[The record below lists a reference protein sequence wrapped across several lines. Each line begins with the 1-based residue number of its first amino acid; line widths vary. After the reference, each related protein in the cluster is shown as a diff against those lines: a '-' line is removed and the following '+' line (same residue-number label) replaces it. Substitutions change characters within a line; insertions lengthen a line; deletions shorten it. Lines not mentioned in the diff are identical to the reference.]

1 MKLLGAIL
9 SAGINLGLAL
19 ALMLYLLVASFSAG
33 LPDHTMFANWKPS
46 VTSRL
51 YAGNGTL
58 MAEFAR
64 EKRLFMPIGAVPLRV
79 RGAFLAAE
87 DKNFYSHSGVDPFS
101 IGQALLS
108 NVENSLSGG
117 RLIGAS
123 TITQQIAKNFLL
135 TNDRTFE
142 RKVKEML
149 LAVRMSQAFT
159 KDQLLELYLN
169 DIYLGAGSYGIA
181 QAALTYF
188 GKSVAD
194 LDIAEAAYLAALPKG
209 PNNYHPVKAHDR
221 AIARRNW
228 VIEQMLANRFVTKA
242 ETLRAMAQPLDVVVR
257 ERQPAVQKAEY
268 FTEEVRRFLLAK
280 YGEAE
285 LYRAGFSVRTSL
297 DPKLQHA
304 AMSALQKGLV
314 EYDQAKGYRGP
325 LLHLDNAG
333 SWPSAAETIA
343 PLVDVPEWRI
353 ALVSRV
359 DTKGVLLRLDVGAEA
374 PIEMD
379 LKALGWALCGRMKGK
394 RRCAKDA
401 SDVFSVGDVVYVEKT
416 QEGHRLRQPPQ
427 VQGALVSME
436 ARTGRVVAMAGG
448 FSYTQ
453 SQFNR
458 ATQAFRQPGSSF
470 KPFVYAAALDAGYTP
485 ATLVLDAPLAI
496 PDGAGR
502 LWRPKNYDGRSGGAS
517 TLRTGLENSRNQ
529 MTVRLARAVGMDV
542 VADYSERF
550 GLYDD
555 LEEYLPMSLGAGETT
570 LMRLVAAYAVFAN
583 GGREVRPSFVDRIQG
598 RDGKTIFKQDGR
610 RCEGCNA
617 APWNGEPEPTLV
629 DDKDYVL
636 DPMTAY
642 QVTSMLQGVVQR
654 GTARSVNVLGVP
666 LAGKTGTTNDEK
678 DVWFVGYT
686 PDLVTGVFMGYDTP
700 TPMGS
705 GETGGGLAAPV
716 FIDFMKTALAGRQA
730 GTFKRPEG
738 MFLQRVDLRSGTA
751 TDEQSGSVL
760 EAFKPGTGACVA
772 PCDVIADTADAK
784 AGSSSG
790 NFDGALLDRLMR
802 STGGLY

>member
-1 MKLLGAIL
+1 MKLLGGIL
-9 SAGINLGLAL
+9 SAAINLGLVL
-19 ALMLYLLVASFSAG
+19 AVMLYVLIANFSAE
-33 LPDHTMFANWKPS
+33 LPDHTMLANWHPS

-51 YAGNGTL
+51 YAGDGTIL
-58 MAEFAR
+58 AEFAHQ
-64 EKRLFMPIGAVPLRV
+64 KRLFMPIEAVPLRV

-87 DKNFYSHSGVDPFS
+87 DKNFYSHSGVDPLS
-101 IGQALLS
+101 IGQAFLS
-108 NVENSLSGG
+108 NIENSLSGD

-135 TNDRTFE
+135 TNDRTLE
-142 RKVKEML
+142 RKLKEVL

-169 DIYLGAGSYGIA
+169 DIYLGAGSYGVA
-181 QAALTYF
+181 QAALSYF
-188 GKSVAD
+188 GKGVAE

-209 PNNYHPVKAHDR
+209 PNNYHPVKARDR

-228 VIEQMLANRFVTKA
+228 VIEQMLANSFITKA
-242 ETLRAMAQPLDVVVR
+242 DALRAMAEPLEVVLSENLPTV
-257 ERQPAVQKAEY
+257 EKAEY

-280 YGEAE
+280 YGEVE

-297 DPKLQHA
+297 NPALQRA
-304 AMSALQKGLV
+304 AMSALQRGLV

-325 LLHLDNAG
+325 LIHLANNAN
-333 SWPSAAETIA
+333 WPSASRTIA
-343 PLVDVPEWRI
+343 PLVDVPEWRLS
-353 ALVSRV
+353 LVTRV
-359 DTKGVLLRLDVGAEA
+359 HAKGVVLTPDVSNEA
-374 PIEMD
+374 PIEID
-379 LKALGWALCGRMKGK
+379 LKSLGWALCTRQKGK

-416 QEGHRLRQPPQ
+416 EEGYRVRQPPQ

-436 ARTGRVVAMAGG
+436 ARTGRIVAMAGG
-448 FSYTQ
+448 FSYSQ

-496 PDGAGR
+496 SDGAGR
-502 LWRPKNYDGRSGGAS
+502 MWRPKNYDGRSGGAS

-542 VADYSERF
+542 VAHYGERF

-555 LEEYLPMSLGAGETT
+555 LKEYLPMSLGAGETT

-583 GGREVRPSFVDRIQG
+583 GGREVLPSFVDRIQS
-598 RDGKTIFKQDGR
+598 RDGQTIFKQDER
-610 RCEGCNA
+610 RCDGCNA
-617 APWNGEPEPTLV
+617 ARWNGQPEPTVV

-642 QVTSMLQGVVQR
+642 QITSMLQGVVQR

-686 PDLVTGVFMGYDTP
+686 PDFVTGVFMGYDTP

-716 FIDFMKTALAGRQA
+716 FIEYMKTALAGWKT
-730 GTFKRPEG
+730 GTFHRPDG
-738 MFLQRVDLRSGTA
+738 MILHRIDRRNGTA
-751 TDEQSGSVL
+751 TEEQSDSVL
-760 EAFKPGTGACVA
+760 EAFKPGTGPCVA
-772 PCDVIADTADAK
+772 PCGVIADTADPIV
-784 AGSSSG
+784 GSSSG
-790 NFDGALLDRLMR
+790 EFDDELLDRLMR

>member
-1 MKLLGAIL
+1 
-9 SAGINLGLAL
+9 
-19 ALMLYLLVASFSAG
+19 
-33 LPDHTMFANWKPS
+33 
-46 VTSRL
+46 
-51 YAGNGTL
+51 

-64 EKRLFMPIGAVPLRV
+64 EKRLFMPIWAVPLRV
-79 RGAFLAAE
+79 RAAFLAAE
-87 DKNFYSHSGVDPFS
+87 DKNFYSHSGVDPLS
-101 IGQALLS
+101 IGQAFLS
-108 NVENSLSGG
+108 NIEHSLSGD

-142 RKVKEML
+142 RKLKEML
-149 LAVRMSQAFT
+149 LAIRMSQAFT

-169 DIYLGAGSYGIA
+169 DIYLGAGSYGVA

-188 GKSVAD
+188 GKAVAD

-209 PNNYHPVKAHDR
+209 PNNYHPVKARNR

-228 VIEQMLANRFVTKA
+228 VIEQMLANRFITRTEA
-242 ETLRAMAQPLDVVVR
+242 LRAVAEPLDVVVR
-257 ERQPAVQKAEY
+257 ESLPAVHKAEY

-280 YGEAE
+280 YGEVE
-285 LYRAGFSVRTSL
+285 IYRAGFSVRTSL
-297 DPKLQHA
+297 NPQLQHA

-325 LLHLDNAG
+325 LLHLENEED
-333 SWPSAAETIA
+333 WPSAAKTIA
-343 PLVDVPEWRI
+343 PLVDVPEWRL
-353 ALVSRV
+353 ALVTWV
-359 DTKGVLLRLDVGAEA
+359 DAKGVVLRLHAGDEA

-379 LKALGWALCGRMKGK
+379 LKALGWALCSHQAGK

-401 SDVFSVGDVVYVEKT
+401 SYVFSVGDVVYVEKT
-416 QEGHRLRQPPQ
+416 EAGHRLRQPPQ
-427 VQGALVSME
+427 VQGALVSMG
-436 ARTGRVVAMAGG
+436 AQTGRVVAMAGG
-448 FSYTQ
+448 FSYAQ

-470 KPFVYAAALDAGYTP
+470 KPFVYAAALDSGYTP

-555 LEEYLPMSLGAGETT
+555 LKEYLPMSLGAGETT

-598 RDGKTIFKQDGR
+598 RDGRTMFKQDER

-617 APWNGEPEPTLV
+617 ALWAGQPEPTVV
-629 DDKDYVL
+629 DDRDYVL

-642 QVTSMLQGVVQR
+642 QITSMLQGVVQR
-654 GTARSVNVLGVP
+654 GTARSVDVLGVP

-716 FIDFMKTALAGRQA
+716 FIDYMKTVLAGRKTGA
-730 GTFKRPEG
+730 FHRPEG
-738 MFLQRVDLRSGTA
+738 MLLQRIDRRNGTA
-751 TDEQSGSVL
+751 TEEQSGSFL
-760 EAFKPGTGACVA
+760 EAFKPGTG
-772 PCDVIADTADAK
+772 PCMSPCAMIADTENSEVS
-784 AGSSSG
+784 SSSG
-790 NFDGALLDRLMR
+790 KFDDALLDRLMR